1 MTDIKL
7 YTKVGCP
14 YCAAMRESLNAEGV
28 EYTEIDVHSSSAAMK
43 EALKS
48 SGGRRM
54 VPILVRDGKVAV
66 APNGG

>member
-14 YCAAMRESLNAEGV
+14 YCAAMRESLNAEGID
-28 EYTEIDVHSSSAAMK
+28 YTEIDVHSSPEAMK
-43 EALKS
+43 EALGFS
-48 SGGRRM
+48 RGRRI
-54 VPILVRDGKVAV
+54 VPILVRDGKVEV